1 MPFTLKNA
9 TTVCKIIVLCIA
21 LVVIT
26 LSLYIQVRNHEFIS
40 YDDGKYV
47 SDNQHVARGLT
58 ANNIVWAFTTVYA
71 SNWHPITWLSH
82 MADVHLYGMDPGG
95 HHLTNVGI
103 HSLSSLILLLLLFRV
118 TGSLWQSSFVAAMF
132 ALHPLHVE
140 SVAWVAERKDV
151 ISTLFLFI
159 TLFLYSE
166 YVVKRKLTLYILTLF
181 SFVLGLMSKP
191 MLVTLPIILLLMDY
205 WPLGRYQHEK
215 QERGLHQHSVRVV
228 AFIKEKIPFFI
239 CSLLSGIIT
248 TYAQGK
254 GGAIGM
260 IPFQQRIENALI
272 AYLKYIFKALWPID
286 LAVLYPLSPSF
297 PLWQVISSLLV
308 LLLVSAAAI
317 WFGRRYPY
325 LAVGWFWF
333 LITLIPVI
341 GLIQVGVQ
349 SMADRYTYIPLIGI
363 FIITA
368 WGVSDLTRSLQYRE
382 VIISVIAGAIIIS
395 SAVLTHKQVGY
406 WRDSVSLYQH
416 AIQVTTGNYVMHGN
430 LGDILHKNGNLD
442 AAIQEYQKALSI
454 RPDYIIARKNLGLA
468 FLDKGNF
475 DLALQEYQEAIQ
487 INPYDID
494 VLGNIGHALY
504 KVGHL
509 DSAIQVLEEV
519 LRINPNHVQALN
531 TLGMAVFDKSVQD

>member
-9 TTVCKIIVLCIA
+9 STVCKIIVLCIA